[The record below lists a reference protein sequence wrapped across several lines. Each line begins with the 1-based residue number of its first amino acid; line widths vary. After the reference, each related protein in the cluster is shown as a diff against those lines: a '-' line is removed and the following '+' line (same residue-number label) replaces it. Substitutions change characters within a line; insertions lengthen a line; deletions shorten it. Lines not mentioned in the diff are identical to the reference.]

1 MSRRRARAG
10 TPPRKGRAGGWQGW
24 GDLLRDA
31 ISGWTWPEELMV
43 KQCGG
48 YRRVGPQ
55 RGTHDLCDP
64 TDDCCPAKPG
74 ATVVSVTATDD
85 AASEDGGTGTFTIS
99 RTGSTESALL
109 VYFAIGGTAD
119 LDTDYTASATS
130 PVTIPAGSS
139 SVTVTITPLEDAVT
153 DVDETV
159 ILSIVPHPNLS
170 YDILA
175 SAYQDTVTITD
186 VEPVEDDPI
195 LALPSILFWHKAD
208 AMEGYGDGDPMAAGW
223 VDSSGN
229 GFTAEAPSLED
240 PPTYETNVQKGLPV
254 ARVAAVDT
262 YLRYPGLTID
272 EAGTSLTLHAAFNYT
287 TGQSGYG
294 ILIEFYQNV
303 GDGGALYVDNNGQ
316 VGFNTEV
323 GGDVDLAGAVSGW
336 QILTWVLDGDAGTS
350 TLYRDGNEIGSDTF
364 DAGGVEFGPDQIN
377 WFSFQGGSNFLQG
390 DYGELIGYAAAHTPE
405 QVATVTDYLTEK
417 WLTVEEN

>member
-1 MSRRRARAG
+1 
-10 TPPRKGRAGGWQGW
+10 
-24 GDLLRDA
+24 
-31 ISGWTWPEELMV
+31 
-43 KQCGG
+43 
-48 YRRVGPQ
+48 
-55 RGTHDLCDP
+55 
-64 TDDCCPAKPG
+64 
-74 ATVVSVTATDD
+74 
-85 AASEDGGTGTFTIS
+85 
-99 RTGSTESALL
+99 
-109 VYFAIGGTAD
+109 
-119 LDTDYTASATS
+119 
-130 PVTIPAGSS
+130 
-139 SVTVTITPLEDAVT
+139 
-153 DVDETV
+153 
-159 ILSIVPHPNLS
+159 
-170 YDILA
+170 
-175 SAYQDTVTITD
+175 
-186 VEPVEDDPI
+186 
-195 LALPSILFWHKAD
+195 
-208 AMEGYGDGDPMAAGW
+208 MEGYGDGDPMAAGW

-262 YLRYPGLTID
+262 YLRYPGLTFD